1 MKNTTLND
9 GNLIPQIGFGTYKAT
24 REEGIESVKN
34 ALQSG
39 YRFLDTA
46 AKYDNEEDV
55 GEGIKQ
61 SGIPR
66 EEIIVT
72 SKVWREN
79 MSYDNTKTAL
89 AESLKKLQLDYLD
102 LYLIH
107 WPANERNYG
116 AGWKN
121 ANAEVW
127 RAMEDLQAEGLVKS
141 IGVSN
146 FWPEHLEALL
156 ETAKVKPAINQ
167 IEFHPGYWQP
177 EVLKFSQ
184 DLGITVESWS
194 PFARGR
200 IFGNEVLERIAE
212 KHQKTVSQIALRW
225 IVQHGV
231 IAIPKSTTLERI
243 KENPEI
249 DDFELSDDE
258 MLLIN
263 GIPEMGFS
271 GELPNLWPEVLPKN

>member
-1 MKNTTLND
+1 MNTIQLND
-9 GNLIPQIGFGTYKAT
+9 GNVIPQVGFGTYKANT
-24 REEGIESVKN
+24 EEGIASVKN

-39 YRFLDTA
+39 YRLLDTA
-46 AKYDNEEDV
+46 AKYENEEDV
-55 GEGIKQ
+55 AEGIKQ

-66 EEIIVT
+66 EEIFVT
-72 SKVWREN
+72 SKVWREE
-79 MSYDNTKTAL
+79 MSYENARKAFN
-89 AESLKKLQLDYLD
+89 ESLKKLQLDYLD

-116 AGWKN
+116 SGWKN

-127 RAMEDLQAEGLVKS
+127 RALEDLQSEGLVKS

-146 FWPEHLEALL
+146 FWPEHLEPLL

-167 IEFHPGYWQP
+167 IEFHPGYWQA
-177 EVLKFSQ
+177 EVLKYSQ
-184 DLGITVESWS
+184 DQGITVESWS
-194 PFARGR
+194 PFARGK
-200 IFGNEVLERIAE
+200 IFGNEVLERIAAT
-212 KHQKTVSQIALRW
+212 HQKTVSQVALRW

-243 KENPEI
+243 KENLEVF
-249 DDFELSDDE
+249 DFELSEEE

-263 GIPEMGFS
+263 GIPQMGFS
-271 GELPNLWPEVLPKN
+271 GELPNIWPERLPQK